1 MESILTSIKKL
12 LGIEEDYEQFDADII
27 IHINT
32 VFRLLK
38 RMGVGPTTG
47 FKIEDS
53 ESTWSEFLDD
63 DTEESLDDVKTY
75 IYLKVKM
82 IFDPPTNSAHMEA
95 IKENIKELEWTL
107 HFEADAMADNEEVEI
122 QNG

>member
-12 LGIEEDYEQFDADII
+12 LGIEEEYEQFDTDII
-27 IHINT
+27 FHINT
-32 VFRLLK
+32 VFRILK
-38 RMGVGPTTG
+38 RMGVGPKKG
-47 FKIEDS
+47 FSIIDDGAV
-53 ESTWSEFLDD
+53 WSDFLDD
-63 DTEESLDDVKTY
+63 DTDESLEDVKTY

-82 IFDPPTNSAHMEA
+82 IFDPPTGSAHLEA

-107 HFEADAMADNEEVEI
+107 NFEADAMADCEEVEI